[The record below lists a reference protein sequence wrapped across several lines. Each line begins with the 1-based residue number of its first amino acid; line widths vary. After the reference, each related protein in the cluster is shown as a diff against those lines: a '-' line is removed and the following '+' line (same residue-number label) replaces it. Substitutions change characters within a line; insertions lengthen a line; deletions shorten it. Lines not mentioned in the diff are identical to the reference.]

1 LQKVTPACRNRTR
14 SFSKDEFDSSDHDVN
29 ALMLPGTRP
38 SETAHQP
45 RNIMRIAQFAFIM
58 VVTVGCFSHGPA
70 VLAQAN
76 DAPMQDL
83 DGVIAESIMSSAA
96 CQQRLADRHVT
107 FSFTPPVA
115 EGDCAIPLPVRLRSL
130 AIGADDIPFSGEPML
145 DCRMAEQLA
154 DWIGNVVA
162 PLARHHLGSG
172 LAAVETGPGYVC
184 RNRNND
190 AAGKLSE
197 HARGNA
203 LDIFAFGLNDGRR
216 VAVRPADQPS
226 PADAAFLAAVRM
238 TACGYFLT
246 VLGPGS
252 DAAHA
257 EHLHL
262 DLRLRGRTAN
272 YRICE

>member
-1 LQKVTPACRNRTR
+1 MSPAT
-14 SFSKDEFDSSDHDVN
+14 
-29 ALMLPGTRP
+29 
-38 SETAHQP
+38 
-45 RNIMRIAQFAFIM
+45 
-58 VVTVGCFSHGPA
+58 
-70 VLAQAN
+70 
-76 DAPMQDL
+76 
-83 DGVIAESIMSSAA
+83 
-96 CQQRLADRHVT
+96 CQLRLEDRHVK

-115 EGDCAIPLPVRLRSL
+115 EGACAIPLPVKLQSLR
-130 AIGADDIPFSGEPML
+130 IGTEDVPFVGEPML
-145 DCRMAEQLA
+145 DCRMAERLA

-162 PLARHHLGSG
+162 PLAQHHLGAR

-197 HARGNA
+197 HAKGNA
-203 LDIFAFGLNDGRR
+203 LDISAVALGDGRR
-216 VAVRPADQPS
+216 VAIGPADRDTPM
-226 PADAAFLAAVRM
+226 AAFLTAVRI

-262 DLRLRGRTAN
+262 DLGPHGRSAN

>member
-1 LQKVTPACRNRTR
+1 MGKAGSSRGRRRGRFATGSVTRYAYRRTPAN
-14 SFSKDEFDSSDHDVN
+14 SQE
-29 ALMLPGTRP
+29 
-38 SETAHQP
+38 
-45 RNIMRIAQFAFIM
+45 IMRIAQFVLAIAI
-58 VVTVGCFSHGPA
+58 TIGCFLHERA
-70 VLAQAN
+70 VLAQTS
-76 DAPMQDL
+76 DAPPQ
-83 DGVIAESIMSSAA
+83 GVSITTPAA
-96 CQQRLADRHVT
+96 CQELLDAQHAT
-107 FSFTPPVA
+107 YSFTSPVA

-130 AIGADDIPFSGEPML
+130 AIGADDVPFSGKPVL
-145 DCRMAEQLA
+145 DCRLAVRLA

-172 LAAVETGPGYVC
+172 LAAIETGPGYVC
-184 RNRNND
+184 RNRNNE

-197 HARGNA
+197 HAKGNA
-203 LDIFAFGLNDGRR
+203 LDIFAFALSDGRR
-216 VAVRPADQPS
+216 VAVRPADLPV
-226 PADAAFLAAVRM
+226 PAVAAFLAAVRT

-262 DLRLRGRTAN
+262 DLGPHGRSAN

>member
-1 LQKVTPACRNRTR
+1 
-14 SFSKDEFDSSDHDVN
+14 
-29 ALMLPGTRP
+29 
-38 SETAHQP
+38 
-45 RNIMRIAQFAFIM
+45 MRIAEVTM
-58 VVTVGCFSHGPA
+58 VLALALGGMMQARP
-70 VLAQAN
+70 VLAQSNTAPSLGAAGSVTDP
-76 DAPMQDL
+76 DACRAQL
-83 DGVIAESIMSSAA
+83 DA
-96 CQQRLADRHVT
+96 RHLT

-115 EGDCAIPLPVRLRSL
+115 EGDCGIPLPVKLQSL
-130 AIGADDIPFSGEPML
+130 AIGGNQIAFSAEPIL
-145 DCRMAEQLA
+145 DCRLAERLA
-154 DWIGNVVA
+154 DWIGDVVE

-172 LAAVETGPGYVC
+172 LAAIETGPGYAC
-184 RNRNND
+184 RKRNNQ

-203 LDIFAFGLNDGRR
+203 LDIAAFTLSDGRR
-216 VAVRPADQPS
+216 LAVLPTGQPAPAVAT
-226 PADAAFLAAVRM
+226 FFAAVRT

-262 DLRLRGRTAN
+262 DLGPPTRSPN

>member
-1 LQKVTPACRNRTR
+1 MRTAR
-14 SFSKDEFDSSDHDVN
+14 F
-29 ALMLPGTRP
+29 ALGMG
-38 SETAHQP
+38 
-45 RNIMRIAQFAFIM
+45 IAL
-58 VVTVGCFSHGPA
+58 GCLLHERAG
-70 VLAQAN
+70 LAQTS
-76 DAPMQDL
+76 DAPAQGA
-83 DGVIAESIMSSAA
+83 DGVAAEGALSPAA
-96 CQQRLADRHVT
+96 CQARLDARHVT

-130 AIGADDIPFSGEPML
+130 AVGADEIPFSGEPIL
-145 DCRMAEQLA
+145 DCRLAERLA

-184 RNRNND
+184 RNRNNE

-197 HARGNA
+197 HAKGNA
-203 LDIFAFGLNDGRR
+203 LDIFAFALGDGRR
-216 VAVRPADQPS
+216 VAVRPDDR
-226 PADAAFLAAVRM
+226 PAPAIAAFLAAVRV

-246 VLGPGS
+246 VLGPGG

-262 DLRLRGRTAN
+262 DLGLHGRSAN